1 MSGSGIERDPEE
13 ASEWYMKAM
22 AQNHAEAT
30 EKFYSFY
37 SKALEKAAKKGDAR
51 AQFETGNAYLTGT
64 TGKKDTETAAEWS
77 MKAMSQG
84 HEEATEKF
92 YSTYSK
98 ELEKRA
104 KSGDARAQFETGNSY
119 YTGNVV
125 TKNDNTAAEWY
136 MKAML
141 QGHEAAT
148 EKFYSF
154 YSKDLEKRAK
164 GGDAR
169 AQFET
174 GNYYFTGLG
183 VKTDHETAA
192 EWYEMAMKQG
202 HEDAK
207 TKFYAFYSKILEK
220 AAKNGDAEA
229 QFQVGNFYF
238 TGATGK
244 KDIETAAEWYE
255 KGMSQGHEGAKEK
268 YYSYYSKTLEKN
280 SKKDIEALYRIGC
293 FYMDGGS
300 VEKDMKKAIKLLL
313 KADKDGHPEA
323 FNKFGSV
330 FNKELQKMAKK
341 GDVRAKLAI
350 AKCYLNGSG
359 ITKNPKRAAEFLEEI
374 ADDFEVGE
382 EAKALLQSI
391 ENE

>member
-1 MSGSGIERDPEE
+1 
-13 ASEWYMKAM
+13 
-22 AQNHAEAT
+22 
-30 EKFYSFY
+30 
-37 SKALEKAAKKGDAR
+37 
-51 AQFETGNAYLTGT
+51 
-64 TGKKDTETAAEWS
+64 

>member
-1 MSGSGIERDPEE
+1 MGIEVDKDTEE
-13 ASEWYMKAM
+13 ASEWYQKAMAQGHEEATEKFYSFYSKALEKAAKNGDARAQFETGNAYLNGSGLKRDTETASEWFMQAM

-30 EKFYSFY
+30 EMFYSFY

-64 TGKKDTETAAEWS
+64 TGKKDTETAAEWF

-183 VKTDHETAA
+183 VKTDH
-192 EWYEMAMKQG
+192 
-202 HEDAK
+202 
-207 TKFYAFYSKILEK
+207 
-220 AAKNGDAEA
+220 
-229 QFQVGNFYF
+229 
-238 TGATGK
+238 
-244 KDIETAAEWYE
+244 ETAAEWYE